1 MLKYIYQNVE
11 AYAMVTYQ
19 RLWETLKRKN
29 IRKHDLMELADI
41 SSTTLTK
48 LNKNEIVALTVLI
61 KICKALDCQIEDVM
75 EITEEVNICK

>member
-1 MLKYIYQNVE
+1 
-11 AYAMVTYQ
+11 MVSYQ
-19 RLWETLKRKN
+19 RLWETLKKKK

-61 KICKALDCQIEDVM
+61 KICKSLDCRIEDVV
-75 EITEEVNICK
+75 EISDEAI

>member
-1 MLKYIYQNVE
+1 
-11 AYAMVTYQ
+11 MVTYQ

-75 EITEEVNICK
+75 EIT

>member
-1 MLKYIYQNVE
+1 
-11 AYAMVTYQ
+11 MVTYQ
-19 RLWETLKRKN
+19 RLWEILKKKK

-61 KICKALDCQIEDVM
+61 KICKALDCQIEDVV
-75 EITEEVNICK
+75 EISDEAI

>member
-1 MLKYIYQNVE
+1 
-11 AYAMVTYQ
+11 MVTYQ
-19 RLWETLKRKN
+19 RLWEILKKKK

-61 KICKALDCQIEDVM
+61 NICKALDCQIEDVV
-75 EITEEVNICK
+75 EISDEAI

>member
-1 MLKYIYQNVE
+1 
-11 AYAMVTYQ
+11 MVTYQ
-19 RLWETLKRKN
+19 RLWETLKKKK

-61 KICKALDCQIEDVM
+61 KICKALDCRIEDVV
-75 EITEEVNICK
+75 EISDEAI